1 VKNTRRSFL
10 RTYRE
15 VPVEIRQYG
24 SVKRLYGKM
33 NDCCRGG
40 MQLKTEQYLV
50 PGSPIFIRSRIH
62 GEVVPKGIVGEG
74 CPAKV
79 LWCRPLSD
87 REAGWFTVGVQFT
100 PLPNDRQPLP
110 KQLSETDE

>member
-40 MQLKTEQYLV
+40 MQLTTEQFLA
-50 PGSPIFIRSRIH
+50 PGSPIVIRSRNQD
-62 GEVVPKGIVGEG
+62 EVVTKGIVGEG
-74 CPAKV
+74 RPAKV
-79 LWCRPLSD
+79 LWCRPPAD
-87 REAGWFTVGVQFT
+87 GGAGWFTVGVQFT
-100 PLPNDRQPLP
+100 PLPNDRQPLQ